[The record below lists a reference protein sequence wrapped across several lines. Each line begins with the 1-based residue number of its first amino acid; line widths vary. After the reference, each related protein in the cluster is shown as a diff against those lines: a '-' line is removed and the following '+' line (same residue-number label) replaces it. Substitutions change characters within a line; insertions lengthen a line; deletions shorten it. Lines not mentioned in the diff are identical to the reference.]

1 MPQDNPANIALPA
14 GSQAT
19 GQIAAGPRPRL
30 TARAFILGERI
41 DTAGLERSD
50 VINTVP
56 LAFRVGEGYAVLFRY
71 GVAVLIGLSPIEEDE
86 TIRGLRPRIVSPA
99 SQVEEETAIV
109 EITPDQDDQIDP
121 GGTIKVRDLAPARLV
136 VIADA
141 LAKNVVLAH
150 QEREVS
156 QVFDIVEPLAA
167 KLAAGGRTPTDRSNM
182 LKVIGQSLLVRQ
194 RLTGRVEVEEKP
206 DVLWDRWD
214 LERLHARLVDEYEL
228 KERAAALAR
237 KIDVVG
243 ETARALTDL
252 IDAARSLRLEIAIVA
267 LIVVEV
273 LFTFYE
279 FFKHLRG

>member
-1 MPQDNPANIALPA
+1 MADT
-14 GSQAT
+14 AT
-19 GQIAAGPRPRL
+19 QPVPNVARTRL
-30 TARAFILGERI
+30 TARAYIVGERI
-41 DTAGLERSD
+41 DTVGLERSD

-56 LAFRVGEGYAVLFRY
+56 LAFRVGTGYVVLFRY
-71 GVAVLIGLSPIEEDE
+71 GVMVLIGLSPIEEDE
-86 TIRGLRPRIVSPA
+86 TIRGLGPRIVGA
-99 SQVEEETAIV
+99 YQRIEDETATV
-109 EITPDQDDQIDP
+109 EIDPEQDDQIDP
-121 GGTIKVRDLAPARLV
+121 GGTIRIKDLSPARLV

-141 LAKNVVLAH
+141 LAKNVALAH

-156 QVFDIVEPLAA
+156 RVFDIIEPLAA

-182 LKVIGQSLLVRQ
+182 LKVIGQSLLVRR

-214 LERLHARLVDEYEL
+214 LERLHARLADEYEL

-252 IDAARSLRLEIAIVA
+252 IDASRSLRLEIAIVA

-273 LFTFYE
+273 LFTLYE
-279 FFKHLRG
+279 FVKHFKWG

>member
-1 MPQDNPANIALPA
+1 MADIATQPAPIV
-14 GSQAT
+14 T
-19 GQIAAGPRPRL
+19 RTRL
-30 TARAFILGERI
+30 TARAFIVGERI

-56 LAFRVGEGYAVLFRY
+56 LAFRTGDGYVVLFRY
-71 GVAVLIGLSPIEEDE
+71 GVVVLIGLTPIEEDE
-86 TIRGLRPRIVSPA
+86 TVRGLGPRIVSPA
-99 SQVEEETAIV
+99 KRGDDETATI
-109 EITPDQDDQIDP
+109 EIGPDQDDQIDP
-121 GGTIKVRDLAPARLV
+121 GGTIKVKDLSPARLV

-156 QVFDIVEPLAA
+156 RVFDIVEPLAA

-214 LERLHARLVDEYEL
+214 LERLHARLADEYEL

-252 IDAARSLRLEIAIVA
+252 IDASRSLRLEIAIVA

-273 LFTFYE
+273 LFTLYE
-279 FFKHLRG
+279 FFKHFKWS

>member
-1 MPQDNPANIALPA
+1 VVDTTTE
-14 GSQAT
+14 QAQPV
-19 GQIAAGPRPRL
+19 GRRRL
-30 TARAFILGERI
+30 TARALLAGERI

-56 LAFRVGEGYAVLFRY
+56 LAFRNGDGYVVLFRY

-86 TIRGLRPRIVSPA
+86 TIRGLGHRIVSPA
-99 SQVEEETAIV
+99 SRVEDETATID
-109 EITPDQDDQIDP
+109 IGPDQDDQIDP
-121 GGTIKVRDLAPARLV
+121 GGAIRVKDLSPARLV

-150 QEREVS
+150 QEREVRG
-156 QVFDIVEPLAA
+156 VFDIVEPLAA

-206 DVLWDRWD
+206 DVLWDRFD
-214 LERLHARLVDEYEL
+214 LERLHARLADEYEL

-252 IDAARSLRLEIAIVA
+252 IDASRSLRLEMAIVA
-267 LIVVEV
+267 LIVIEV

-279 FFKHLRG
+279 FFKHVKIG

>member
-1 MPQDNPANIALPA
+1 VREVSDTATPAIPIV
-14 GSQAT
+14 T
-19 GQIAAGPRPRL
+19 RMRL
-30 TARAFILGERI
+30 TARALILGERI

-56 LAFRVGEGYAVLFRY
+56 LAFRAGDGYVVLFRY
-71 GVAVLIGLSPIEEDE
+71 GVAVLVGLSPIEEDE
-86 TIRGLRPRIVSPA
+86 TVRGLGPRIVGA
-99 SQVEEETAIV
+99 TKRIEDETAVI
-109 EITPDQDDQIDP
+109 EIGPDLDDQIDP
-121 GGTIKVRDLAPARLV
+121 GGTIKVKDLSPARLV

-141 LAKNVVLAH
+141 LAKNAILAH

-156 QVFDIVEPLAA
+156 RVFDIVEPLAA
-167 KLAAGGRTPTDRSNM
+167 KLAIGGRTPTNRSNM

-214 LERLHARLVDEYEL
+214 LERLHARLADEYEL
-228 KERAAALAR
+228 KERAGALAR
-237 KIDVVG
+237 KLDVVG

-252 IDAARSLRLEIAIVA
+252 IDASRSLRLEIAIVA

-273 LFTFYE
+273 LFTLYE
-279 FFKHLRG
+279 FFKHFKWG

>member
-1 MPQDNPANIALPA
+1 VADVPTQPARTVA
-14 GSQAT
+14 GT
-19 GQIAAGPRPRL
+19 RL
-30 TARAFILGERI
+30 TARALLVGERI

-56 LAFRVGEGYAVLFRY
+56 LAFRVGGGYAVLFRY
-71 GVAVLIGLSPIEEDE
+71 GVMVLIGLSPIEEDD
-86 TIRGLRPRIVSPA
+86 TVRGLGPRIVAPA
-99 SQVEEETAIV
+99 TRVEDETAII
-109 EITPDQDDQIDP
+109 EIHPDHDDQIDP
-121 GGTIKVRDLAPARLV
+121 GGAIRIKDLSPGRLV

-150 QEREVS
+150 QEREVRG
-156 QVFDIVEPLAA
+156 VFDIVEPLAA

-206 DVLWDRWD
+206 DVLWDRSD
-214 LERLHARLVDEYEL
+214 LERLHARLADEYEL

-237 KIDVVG
+237 KI
-243 ETARALTDL
+243 ARTLTDL
-252 IDAARSLRLEIAIVA
+252 IDASRSVRLEIAIVA
-267 LIVVEV
+267 LIVIEV

-279 FFKHLRG
+279 FFKHFKWG

>member
-1 MPQDNPANIALPA
+1 VRELSDSATPAVPIV
-14 GSQAT
+14 T
-19 GQIAAGPRPRL
+19 RMRL
-30 TARAFILGERI
+30 TARALILGERI

-56 LAFRVGEGYAVLFRY
+56 LAFRAGDGYVVLFRY
-71 GVAVLIGLSPIEEDE
+71 GVAVLVGLSPIEEDE
-86 TIRGLRPRIVSPA
+86 TVRGLGPRIVGA
-99 SQVEEETAIV
+99 TKRIEDETAVIK
-109 EITPDQDDQIDP
+109 IGPDLDDQIDP
-121 GGTIKVRDLAPARLV
+121 GGTIKVKDLSPARLV

-141 LAKNVVLAH
+141 LAKNAILAH

-156 QVFDIVEPLAA
+156 RVFDIVEPLAA
-167 KLAAGGRTPTDRSNM
+167 KLAIGGRTPTNRSNM

-214 LERLHARLVDEYEL
+214 LERLHARLADEYEL
-228 KERAAALAR
+228 KERAGALAR
-237 KIDVVG
+237 KLDVVG

-252 IDAARSLRLEIAIVA
+252 IDASRSLRLEIAIVA

-273 LFTFYE
+273 LFTLYE
-279 FFKHLRG
+279 FFKHFKWG

>member
-1 MPQDNPANIALPA
+1 VREVSDTATPAVPIV
-14 GSQAT
+14 T
-19 GQIAAGPRPRL
+19 RMRL
-30 TARAFILGERI
+30 TARALILGERI

-56 LAFRVGEGYAVLFRY
+56 LAFRAGDGYVVLFRY
-71 GVAVLIGLSPIEEDE
+71 GVAVLVGLSPIEEDE
-86 TIRGLRPRIVSPA
+86 TVRGLGPRIVGA
-99 SQVEEETAIV
+99 TKRIEDETAVI
-109 EITPDQDDQIDP
+109 EIGPDLDDQIDP
-121 GGTIKVRDLAPARLV
+121 GGTIKIKDLSPARLV

-141 LAKNVVLAH
+141 LAKNAILAH

-156 QVFDIVEPLAA
+156 RVFDIVEPLAA
-167 KLAAGGRTPTDRSNM
+167 KLAIGGRTPTNRSNM

-214 LERLHARLVDEYEL
+214 LERLHARLADEYEL
-228 KERAAALAR
+228 KERAGALAR
-237 KIDVVG
+237 KLDVVG

-252 IDAARSLRLEIAIVA
+252 IDASRSLRLEIAIVA

-273 LFTFYE
+273 LFTLYE
-279 FFKHLRG
+279 FFKHFKWG

>member
-1 MPQDNPANIALPA
+1 MDVADTAPQPAPGIIR
-14 GSQAT
+14 S
-19 GQIAAGPRPRL
+19 RL
-30 TARAFILGERI
+30 TARALLVGERI

-56 LAFRVGEGYAVLFRY
+56 LAFRNGDGYVVLFRY

-86 TIRGLRPRIVSPA
+86 TIRGLGPRIVAPGRIEDES
-99 SQVEEETAIV
+99 AII
-109 EITPDQDDQIDP
+109 EIVPDQDDQIDP
-121 GGTIKVRDLAPARLV
+121 GGAIKVKDLSPARIV

-150 QEREVS
+150 QEREVRG
-156 QVFDIVEPLAA
+156 VFDIVEPLAA

-194 RLTGRVEVEEKP
+194 RLTGRVEIEEKP
-206 DVLWDRWD
+206 DVLWDRFD
-214 LERLHARLVDEYEL
+214 LERLHARLADEYEL
-228 KERAAALAR
+228 KERSAALAR

-243 ETARALTDL
+243 ETARTLTDL
-252 IDAARSLRLEIAIVA
+252 IDASRSVRLEIAIVA
-267 LIVVEV
+267 LIVIEV

-279 FFKHLRG
+279 FFKHFKWG

>member
-1 MPQDNPANIALPA
+1 VVDTATEPLPTVTR
-14 GSQAT
+14 S
-19 GQIAAGPRPRL
+19 RL
-30 TARAFILGERI
+30 TARAFLVGERI

-56 LAFRVGEGYAVLFRY
+56 LAFRNGDGYVVLFRY

-86 TIRGLRPRIVSPA
+86 TIRGLGPRIVTPA
-99 SQVEEETAIV
+99 SRIEDESAII
-109 EITPDQDDQIDP
+109 EIAPDQDDQIDP
-121 GGTIKVRDLAPARLV
+121 GGAIKVKDLAPARIV

-150 QEREVS
+150 QEREVRG
-156 QVFDIVEPLAA
+156 VFDIVEPLAA

-194 RLTGRVEVEEKP
+194 RLTGRVEIEEKP
-206 DVLWDRWD
+206 DVLWDRFD
-214 LERLHARLVDEYEL
+214 LERLHARLADEYEL
-228 KERAAALAR
+228 KERSAARAR

-243 ETARALTDL
+243 ETARTLTDL
-252 IDAARSLRLEIAIVA
+252 IDASRSVRLEIAIVA
-267 LIVVEV
+267 LIVIEV

-279 FFKHLRG
+279 FFKHFKWG

>member
-1 MPQDNPANIALPA
+1 VAEDAEVSTVADIETHPSPVV
-14 GSQAT
+14 T
-19 GQIAAGPRPRL
+19 RTRL
-30 TARAFILGERI
+30 TARALLVGERI

-56 LAFRVGEGYAVLFRY
+56 LAFRVGDGYVVLFRY

-86 TIRGLRPRIVSPA
+86 TIRGLGPRIVSPA
-99 SQVEEETAIV
+99 GRIEDESAIL
-109 EITPDQDDQIDP
+109 EIGPDQDDQIDP
-121 GGTIKVRDLAPARLV
+121 GGTIRVKDLSPARLV

-150 QEREVS
+150 QEREVRG
-156 QVFDIVEPLAA
+156 VFDIVEPLAA

-206 DVLWDRWD
+206 DVLWDRFD
-214 LERLHARLVDEYEL
+214 LERLHARLADEYEL

-252 IDAARSLRLEIAIVA
+252 IDASRSLRLEMAIVA
-267 LIVVEV
+267 LIVIEV
-273 LFTFYE
+273 LFTLYE
-279 FFKHLRG
+279 FFKHFRWS